1 MFSTILLSILLFI
14 LLSVLLS
21 ILLSILPYILPY
33 TPPPLPPL
41 PSLSYNRFF
50 LHEDRLKEMQ
60 DKRDAEAAVVA
71 ARKESARQRY
81 VY

>member
-1 MFSTILLSILLFI
+1 MFSTILLSILLSI
-14 LLSVLLS
+14 LFS

-33 TPPPLPPL
+33 ILPSPLPPP
-41 PSLSYNRFF
+41 PSLSFNRFF

-81 VY
+81 VYLR